1 MGYAGDLAMSVAD
14 SGHRYAMSSAAKY
27 LNKCGQLADLFG
39 GISQVEFM
47 KGVAEKEDLDET
59 IENLI
64 KIAMYMLN
72 TNEMRCLLTTTPQQM
87 DASVNALEGML
98 SAMNTVGFADETF
111 MDFDHFHPKSRQ
123 KFIEM
128 DFPINY
134 VSKCVPGVPYTHPDQ
149 ARLQVLAKLM
159 SAKYLHREIRERGG
173 AYGSGAS
180 HGSGVFSFWSFRD
193 PNVQAT
199 FDAFDGAVDWI
210 NEGKFTDEDIEE
222 AKLSIFSSIDS
233 PVSPGGRGVMQ
244 FRTGLTDR
252 IRQENRDRLFSTNR
266 DDLVDVCKKYLM
278 HGNHVVSKAV
288 IGPKNENVQ
297 ESGDWS

>member
-1 MGYAGDLAMSVAD
+1 
-14 SGHRYAMSSAAKY
+14 
-27 LNKCGQLADLFG
+27 
-39 GISQVEFM
+39 M
-47 KGVAEKEDLDET
+47 KSVAEKDNIDET

-72 TNEMRCLLTTTPQQM
+72 TNEMRCLITTTPQQM

-98 SAMNTVGFADETF
+98 SAMNTVGFHDETF
-111 MDFDHFHPKSRQ
+111 MDFDHFHPKSQ
-123 KFIEM
+123 KKFIEM

-134 VSKCVPGVPYTHPDQ
+134 VSKCVPGVPYTHEDQ
-149 ARLQVLAKLM
+149 AKLQVLAKLM
-159 SAKYLHREIRERGG
+159 SAKFLHREIRERGG

-193 PNVQAT
+193 PNVGAT
-199 FDAFDGAVDWI
+199 FDAFDNAVDWVTS
-210 NEGKFTDEDIEE
+210 GKFTAEDIEE

-252 IRQENRDRLFSTNR
+252 IRQMNRDRLFATTR
-266 DDLVDVCKKYLM
+266 EDLIGACERYLVPSPSQ
-278 HGNHVVSKAV
+278 VVSKCV
-288 IGPKNENVQ
+288 IGPHNPSVV
-297 ESGDWS
+297 ESGDWKIR

>member
-1 MGYAGDLAMSVAD
+1 MG
-14 SGHRYAMSSAAKY
+14 KY
-27 LNKCGQLADLFG
+27 LNKFGQISDLLG

-47 KGVAEKEDLDET
+47 KSVAEKEDLDET
-59 IENLI
+59 IEKLI

-72 TNEMRCLLTTTPQQM
+72 TNEMRCLLTTTPNQM

-98 SAMNTVGFADETF
+98 YSMNTVGFEDETF
-111 MDFDHFHPKSRQ
+111 IDFDHFKAKSKK

-134 VSKCVPGVPYTHPDQ
+134 VSKCLPGVPYTHQDQ
-149 ARLQVLAKLM
+149 ATLQVLAKLM

-193 PNVQAT
+193 PNVQST
-199 FDAFDGAVDWI
+199 LDAFDGAVEWI
-210 NEGKFTDEDIEE
+210 TEGKFSEEDIEE

-233 PVSPGGRGVMQ
+233 PISPGARGVMQ

-252 IRQENRDRLFSTNR
+252 IRQKNRDRLFSTNR
-266 DDLVDVCKKYLM
+266 EDLITACKKYLIP
-278 HGNHVVSKAV
+278 GSDHVVSKAV
-288 IGPKNENVQ
+288 IGPKNESVL
-297 ESGDWS
+297 ESGDWSV